1 MKVHKSG
8 YKKKSEFS
16 YRQEVRSLMYFSIGT
31 RSNITFAINK
41 ASHLEKS
48 NKIHWNAVKRIFKYL
63 MGTTKYGIH
72 FSTEQN
78 NHIKAFTDADYAGLK
93 LGSPLLVLY

>member
-1 MKVHKSG
+1 MI
-8 YKKKSEFS
+8 E
-16 YRQEVRSLMYFSIGT
+16 SLIYLSVGT
-31 RSNITFAINK
+31 GSNITFAINK

-63 MGTTKYGIH
+63 MGTTKHGIH